1 MTNGAQESEV
11 IHLDGIALQP
21 RQSFRLA
28 LEQLPGRATNNR
40 LLFQDRKGSKV
51 RF

>member
-11 IHLDGIALQP
+11 I
-21 RQSFRLA
+21 QSFRLA

-40 LLFQDRKGSKV
+40 LHVLFQDRKGPKV